1 MNKKY
6 PVALW
11 TLVIGAFAIGMTE
24 FVIMGLLPEV
34 ARDVHSSIA
43 AAGQLIT
50 GYALGVAVG
59 GPILVLITYKM
70 SQKNLLMLLMLIFI
84 LGNLMATIASSYGV
98 LMASRLLTSL
108 AHGSFFGVG
117 AIMAASLVEYSRRAS
132 AMALMFTGLT
142 VANIIG
148 VPFGTFVGQQFGWRS
163 SFLIIAIIGFITLI
177 GIYMLVPKPKEQ
189 KSTDLKKELAVLKNN
204 QLWLALLI
212 AMFCFGSVFTLFT
225 YITPILTDVTGF
237 QSNAVSWMLVV
248 FGLGVTVGN
257 ILGGKLADWNIN
269 LSLQYIL
276 IVFILYFFV
285 LYVLQFSMILMIPG
299 IFIFGVLAFSMVP
312 MLQFRILGLSAE
324 APTIASTLNQSAMNL
339 GNAGG
344 AFAGGLSVTYLPLH
358 DLVLVAPIITIIGF
372 ILLFVQMR
380 GVKAKAA

>member
-34 ARDVHSSIA
+34 ARDVNSSIA

-70 SQKNLLMLLMLIFI
+70 SQKNLLMLLMIIFI
-84 LGNLMATIASSYGV
+84 LGNLMSTIASSYGV

-117 AIMAASLVEYSRRAS
+117 AIMAASLVEHSRRAS

-142 VANIIG
+142 VANVIG
-148 VPFGTFVGQQFGWRS
+148 VPFGTFVGQQLGWRS
-163 SFLIIAIIGFITLI
+163 SFLIIAVIGFITLI

-189 KSTDLKKELAVLKNN
+189 KKADLRKELAVLKNN

-237 QSNAVSWMLVV
+237 PSAAVSWILVV

-257 ILGGKLADWNIN
+257 IVGGKLADWNIN

-276 IVFILYFFV
+276 VIFILYFFV
-285 LYVLQFSMILMIPG
+285 LYLLQFSTILMIPG
-299 IFIFGVLAFSMVP
+299 IFLFGVLAFSMVP

-344 AFAGGLSVTYLPLH
+344 AFAGGLSVTYLPLQ
-358 DLVLVAPIITIIGF
+358 DLVLVAPIITVVGF
-372 ILLFVQMR
+372 VLLFVQLR
-380 GVKAKAA
+380 AVKTKTA

>member
-34 ARDVHSSIA
+34 ARDVNSSIA

-70 SQKNLLMLLMLIFI
+70 SQKNLLMLLMVIFI
-84 LGNLMATIASSYGV
+84 LGNLMSTIASSYGV

-117 AIMAASLVEYSRRAS
+117 AIMAASLVEHSRRAS

-142 VANIIG
+142 VANVIG
-148 VPFGTFVGQQFGWRS
+148 VPFGTFVGQQLGWRS
-163 SFLIIAIIGFITLI
+163 SFLIIAVIGFITLI
-177 GIYMLVPKPKEQ
+177 GIYTLVPKPKEQ
-189 KSTDLKKELAVLKNN
+189 KQTDLRKELAVLKNSH
-204 QLWLALLI
+204 LWLALLI

-237 QSNAVSWMLVV
+237 PTAAVSWILVV

-257 ILGGKLADWNIN
+257 IVGGKLADWNIN

-276 IVFILYFFV
+276 IIFILYFFV
-285 LYVLQFSMILMIPG
+285 LYMMQFSMILMVPG
-299 IFIFGVLAFSMVP
+299 IFLFGVLAFSMVP

-344 AFAGGLSVTYLPLH
+344 AFAGGLSVMYLPLQ
-358 DLVLVAPIITIIGF
+358 DLVLVAPIISAVGL
-372 ILLFVQMR
+372 ILLFVQLR
-380 GVKAKAA
+380 AVKTKTA

>member
-276 IVFILYFFV
+276 VVFILYFFV

-358 DLVLVAPIITIIGF
+358 DLVLVAPIITVIGF

>member
-34 ARDVHSSIA
+34 ARDVNSSIA

-70 SQKNLLMLLMLIFI
+70 SQKNLLMLLMVIFI
-84 LGNLMATIASSYGV
+84 LGNLMSTIASSYGV

-117 AIMAASLVEYSRRAS
+117 AIMAASLVEHSRRAS

-142 VANIIG
+142 VANVIG
-148 VPFGTFVGQQFGWRS
+148 VPFGTFVGQQLGWRS
-163 SFLIIAIIGFITLI
+163 SFLIIAVIGFITLI

-189 KSTDLKKELAVLKNN
+189 KKADLRKELAVLKNN

-237 QSNAVSWMLVV
+237 PSAAVSWILVV

-257 ILGGKLADWNIN
+257 IVGGKLADWNIN

-276 IVFILYFFV
+276 VIFILYFFV
-285 LYVLQFSMILMIPG
+285 LYLLQFSTILMIPG
-299 IFIFGVLAFSMVP
+299 IFLFGVLAFSMVP

-344 AFAGGLSVTYLPLH
+344 AFAGGLSVTYLPLQ
-358 DLVLVAPIITIIGF
+358 DLVLVAPIITVVGF
-372 ILLFVQMR
+372 VLLFVQLR
-380 GVKAKAA
+380 AVKTKTA

>member
-1 MNKKY
+1 
-6 PVALW
+6 
-11 TLVIGAFAIGMTE
+11 
-24 FVIMGLLPEV
+24 
-34 ARDVHSSIA
+34 
-43 AAGQLIT
+43 
-50 GYALGVAVG
+50 
-59 GPILVLITYKM
+59 
-70 SQKNLLMLLMLIFI
+70 
-84 LGNLMATIASSYGV
+84 
-98 LMASRLLTSL
+98 
-108 AHGSFFGVG
+108 
-117 AIMAASLVEYSRRAS
+117 
-132 AMALMFTGLT
+132 
-142 VANIIG
+142 
-148 VPFGTFVGQQFGWRS
+148 
-163 SFLIIAIIGFITLI
+163 
-177 GIYMLVPKPKEQ
+177 
-189 KSTDLKKELAVLKNN
+189 
-204 QLWLALLI
+204 
-212 AMFCFGSVFTLFT
+212 
-225 YITPILTDVTGF
+225 
-237 QSNAVSWMLVV
+237 MLVV

-358 DLVLVAPIITIIGF
+358 DLVLVAPIITVIGF

>member
-34 ARDVHSSIA
+34 ARDVNSSIA

-70 SQKNLLMLLMLIFI
+70 SQKNLLMLLMIIFI
-84 LGNLMATIASSYGV
+84 LGNIMSTIASSYGV

-117 AIMAASLVEYSRRAS
+117 AIMAASLVEHSRRAS

-142 VANIIG
+142 VANVIG
-148 VPFGTFVGQQFGWRS
+148 VPFGTFVGQQLGWRS
-163 SFLIIAIIGFITLI
+163 SFLIIAVIGFITLI

-189 KSTDLKKELAVLKNN
+189 KKADLRKELAVLKNN

-237 QSNAVSWMLVV
+237 PSAAVSWILVV

-257 ILGGKLADWNIN
+257 IVGGKLADWNIN

-276 IVFILYFFV
+276 VIFILYFFV
-285 LYVLQFSMILMIPG
+285 LYLLQFSTILMIPG
-299 IFIFGVLAFSMVP
+299 IFLFGVLAFSMVP

-344 AFAGGLSVTYLPLH
+344 AFAGGLSVTYLPLQ
-358 DLVLVAPIITIIGF
+358 DLVLVAPIITVVGF
-372 ILLFVQMR
+372 VLLFVQLR
-380 GVKAKAA
+380 AVKTKTA

>member
-98 LMASRLLTSL
+98 LMVSRLLTSL

-358 DLVLVAPIITIIGF
+358 DLVLVAPIITVIGF

>member
-276 IVFILYFFV
+276 VVFILYFFV

>member
-177 GIYMLVPKPKEQ
+177 GIYMLVPKQKEQ

-212 AMFCFGSVFTLFT
+212 AMFCFGSVFT
-225 YITPILTDVTGF
+225 
-237 QSNAVSWMLVV
+237 
-248 FGLGVTVGN
+248 
-257 ILGGKLADWNIN
+257 
-269 LSLQYIL
+269 
-276 IVFILYFFV
+276 
-285 LYVLQFSMILMIPG
+285 
-299 IFIFGVLAFSMVP
+299 
-312 MLQFRILGLSAE
+312 
-324 APTIASTLNQSAMNL
+324 
-339 GNAGG
+339 
-344 AFAGGLSVTYLPLH
+344 
-358 DLVLVAPIITIIGF
+358 
-372 ILLFVQMR
+372 
-380 GVKAKAA
+380 

>member
-276 IVFILYFFV
+276 VVFILYFFV

-358 DLVLVAPIITIIGF
+358 DLVLVAPIITVIGF
-372 ILLFVQMR
+372 ILLFVQMK
-380 GVKAKAA
+380 GVKAKAV

>member
-34 ARDVHSSIA
+34 AQDVHSSIA

-276 IVFILYFFV
+276 VVFILYFFV

>member
-34 ARDVHSSIA
+34 AQDVHSSIA

-276 IVFILYFFV
+276 VVFILYFFV

-358 DLVLVAPIITIIGF
+358 DLVLVAPIITVIGF

>member
-358 DLVLVAPIITIIGF
+358 DLVLVAPIITVIGF
-372 ILLFVQMR
+372 ILLFVQMK

>member
-344 AFAGGLSVTYLPLH
+344 AFAGGLSVTYLPLY
-358 DLVLVAPIITIIGF
+358 DLVLVAPIITVIGF

>member
-1 MNKKY
+1 
-6 PVALW
+6 
-11 TLVIGAFAIGMTE
+11 
-24 FVIMGLLPEV
+24 
-34 ARDVHSSIA
+34 
-43 AAGQLIT
+43 
-50 GYALGVAVG
+50 
-59 GPILVLITYKM
+59 
-70 SQKNLLMLLMLIFI
+70 MLIFI

-276 IVFILYFFV
+276 VVFILYFFV

-358 DLVLVAPIITIIGF
+358 DLVLVAPIITVIGF

>member
-34 ARDVHSSIA
+34 AQDVHSSIA

-189 KSTDLKKELAVLKNN
+189 KNTDLKKELAVLKNN

-237 QSNAVSWMLVV
+237 QSHAVSWMLVV

-257 ILGGKLADWNIN
+257 IVGGKLADWNIN

-276 IVFILYFFV
+276 VVFILYFFV

-358 DLVLVAPIITIIGF
+358 DLVLVAPIITVIGF

>member
-34 ARDVHSSIA
+34 AQDVHSSIA

-189 KSTDLKKELAVLKNN
+189 KNTDLKKELAVLKNN

-212 AMFCFGSVFTLFT
+212 AMFCFGSVFTLFA

-237 QSNAVSWMLVV
+237 QSHAVSWMLVV

-257 ILGGKLADWNIN
+257 IVGGKLADWNIN

-276 IVFILYFFV
+276 VVFILYFFV

-358 DLVLVAPIITIIGF
+358 DLVLVAPIITVIGF

>member
-358 DLVLVAPIITIIGF
+358 DLVLVAPIITVIGF

>member
-225 YITPILTDVTGF
+225 YITPILTDVTGL

-276 IVFILYFFV
+276 VVFILYFFV

-358 DLVLVAPIITIIGF
+358 DLVLVAPIITVIGF

>member
-34 ARDVHSSIA
+34 ARDVNSSIA

-70 SQKNLLMLLMLIFI
+70 SQKNLLMLLMVIFI
-84 LGNLMATIASSYGV
+84 LGNLMSTIASSYV
-98 LMASRLLTSL
+98 ILMASRLLTSL

-117 AIMAASLVEYSRRAS
+117 AIMAASLVEHSRRAS

-142 VANIIG
+142 VANVIG
-148 VPFGTFVGQQFGWRS
+148 VPFGTFVGQQLGWRS
-163 SFLIIAIIGFITLI
+163 SFLIIAVIGFITLI

-189 KSTDLKKELAVLKNN
+189 KQTDLRKELAVLKNSH
-204 QLWLALLI
+204 LWLALLI
-212 AMFCFGSVFTLFT
+212 AMFCFGSVFTMFT

-237 QSNAVSWMLVV
+237 PSAAVSWILVV

-257 ILGGKLADWNIN
+257 IVGGKLADWNIN

-276 IVFILYFFV
+276 VIFIVYFFV
-285 LYVLQFSMILMIPG
+285 LYVMQFSMILMVPG
-299 IFIFGVLAFSMVP
+299 IFLFGILAFSMVP

-344 AFAGGLSVTYLPLH
+344 AFAGGLSVMYLPLQ
-358 DLVLVAPIITIIGF
+358 DLVLIAPIISAVGL
-372 ILLFVQMR
+372 ILLVVQLR
-380 GVKAKAA
+380 TVKTKTV

>member
-34 ARDVHSSIA
+34 ARDVNSSIA

-70 SQKNLLMLLMLIFI
+70 SQKNLLMLLMVIFI
-84 LGNLMATIASSYGV
+84 LGNLMSTIASSYGV

-117 AIMAASLVEYSRRAS
+117 AIMAASLVEHSRRAS

-142 VANIIG
+142 VANVIG
-148 VPFGTFVGQQFGWRS
+148 VPFGTFVGQQLGWRS
-163 SFLIIAIIGFITLI
+163 SFLIIAVIGFITLI
-177 GIYMLVPKPKEQ
+177 GIYMLVPKPKQQ
-189 KSTDLKKELAVLKNN
+189 KKADLRKELAVLKNN

-237 QSNAVSWMLVV
+237 PSAAVSWILVV

-257 ILGGKLADWNIN
+257 IVGGKLADWNIN

-276 IVFILYFFV
+276 VIFILYFFV
-285 LYVLQFSMILMIPG
+285 LYLLQFSTILMIPG
-299 IFIFGVLAFSMVP
+299 IFLFGVLAFSMVP

-344 AFAGGLSVTYLPLH
+344 AFAGGLSVTYLPLQ
-358 DLVLVAPIITIIGF
+358 DLVLVAPIITVVGF
-372 ILLFVQMR
+372 VLLFVQLR
-380 GVKAKAA
+380 AVKTKTA

>member
-34 ARDVHSSIA
+34 AQDVHSSIA

-212 AMFCFGSVFTLFT
+212 ALFCFGSVFTLFT
-225 YITPILTDVTGF
+225 YITPRLTDVTGF

-276 IVFILYFFV
+276 VVFILYFFV